1 MKKIVI
7 ASSNKHKLE
16 EFTKMLA
23 PLGYEVLGLN
33 DLDQKIE
40 IIEDGTTFSEN
51 ALIKVRSVYE
61 ALHIPVISDDS
72 GITCDCLD
80 GGPGIYSARFMGED
94 TPYTIKNNHLIEK
107 ANETGKR
114 GCAYVCVIAY
124 KDEAGNEQV
133 FEGVVSGEIHSCEA
147 GSNGFGYDPIFYYPP
162 LQATWAQ
169 VSMEEKNKVSHR
181 ARALAQFIAYLKGE

>member
-7 ASSNKHKLE
+7 ASSNKNKLA
-16 EFTKMLA
+16 EFSRMLQ

-33 DLDQKIE
+33 DLNQKIE
-40 IIEDGTTFSEN
+40 IIEDGTTFQEN
-51 ALIKVRSVYE
+51 ALIKVRSVYD

-72 GITCDCLD
+72 GITCECLD
-80 GGPGIYSARFMGED
+80 GGPGVYSARFMGED
-94 TPYTIKNNHLIEK
+94 TPYTVKNNYLIEK

-124 KDEAGNEQV
+124 KDENGKEQT
-133 FEGVVSGEIHSCEA
+133 FEGIVEGIIHTQEA

-162 LQATWAQ
+162 MQKTWAEIE
-169 VSMEEKNKVSHR
+169 MEAKNKVSHR
-181 ARALAQFIAYLKGE
+181 GLALAKFLNYLKGE